1 MDPLRVRGI
10 TNGLKNRIKKPPRRL
25 EAGIIVANLPAMMC
39 ERATAAAR

>member
-10 TNGLKNRIKKPPRRL
+10 TNGLKNRIKRTTKN
-25 EAGIIVANLPAMMC
+25 AGGRYIVANLPEMMC